1 MTRFRKRYL
10 LFAFVFR
17 FGSINLPRDNQSFSM
32 NPMPEE
38 QVRIIKNR
46 DQVFPPVQVIRS
58 FKLNSFTLFSLVP
71 EYNETDISKI
81 VAIRGGSNYLDLLK
95 WVAKN
100 IEKASPMLF
109 LVMRESN
116 GFVPPSTAVNSS
128 PINSQSAR
136 PTPKVI
142 DRTEGNTP
150 TSRPKKSV
158 CQAAEGSWQDTN
170 DPNEYCPNRPSQE
183 SIVATEHLET
193 SAIITDSDIKRI
205 MTPQDRIIPKDRLDQ
220 TQKMNERFKRA
231 EIGMRIANPEKVF
244 GKVYRVKECKIFL
257 TVDDDGTVRSSIL
270 NTKSGRL
277 LIDTKLSD
285 KEYASLQDDTS
296 SRFDLTDL
304 RRDVQTDVMNQKSLN
319 EYDSMTRAVLQKQL
333 PADFKRPEDPES
345 GVDYV
350 SSDGKTGYEIKRV
363 TQNKY
368 QTFEASANNIIR
380 NIKAQHAATLD
391 GYEKFIVDLVET
403 AHDLETQKR
412 IYQHINQELSNQ
424 DVPTDSLIYLFN

>member
-1 MTRFRKRYL
+1 
-10 LFAFVFR
+10 
-17 FGSINLPRDNQSFSM
+17 M

-38 QVRIIKNR
+38 QVRIITNR
-46 DQVFPPVQVIRS
+46 DQVFPPVQFIQS

-71 EYNETDISKI
+71 ESNETDISKI

-116 GFVPPSTAVNSS
+116 GFVPPSPAVNSS

-244 GKVYRVKECKIFL
+244 EKIYKGKECKIFL
-257 TVDDDGTVRSSIL
+257 TVDDDGTVRSAIL

-277 LIDTKLSD
+277 LIDTKLSH

-319 EYDSMTRAVLQKQL
+319 EYDSMTRAVLQKQI
-333 PADFKRPEDPES
+333 PAGFKRPKDS
-345 GVDYV
+345 AARADYL
-350 SSDGKTGYEIKRV
+350 SSDGKIKYEIKRI
-363 TQNKY
+363 TQNKH
-368 QTFEASANNIIR
+368 QTFEASAKNIIR
-380 NIKAQHAATLD
+380 NIKAQHDAVVDTN
-391 GYEKFIVDLVET
+391 EKYIIDLVET
-403 AHDLETQKR
+403 AQDVQTQTDM
-412 IYQHINQELSNQ
+412 YQYINQELSKQ
-424 DVPTDSLIYLFN
+424 GLKMDQLIYLFN

>member
-1 MTRFRKRYL
+1 M
-10 LFAFVFR
+10 
-17 FGSINLPRDNQSFSM
+17 
-32 NPMPEE
+32 
-38 QVRIIKNR
+38 
-46 DQVFPPVQVIRS
+46 
-58 FKLNSFTLFSLVP
+58 
-71 EYNETDISKI
+71 
-81 VAIRGGSNYLDLLK
+81 
-95 WVAKN
+95 
-100 IEKASPMLF
+100 
-109 LVMRESN
+109 
-116 GFVPPSTAVNSS
+116 
-128 PINSQSAR
+128 
-136 PTPKVI
+136 
-142 DRTEGNTP
+142 
-150 TSRPKKSV
+150 
-158 CQAAEGSWQDTN
+158 CQAAEGSWQGKN

-205 MTPQDRIIPKDRLDQ
+205 MTPEDRLEQ

-244 GKVYRVKECKIFL
+244 GKVYRGKECKIFV
-257 TVDDDGTVRSSIL
+257 TVDDDETVRSAIL

-304 RRDVQTDVMNQKSLN
+304 RRDVQTEVMNQKSLH

-333 PADFKRPEDPES
+333 PADFKRPENPKS
-345 GVDYV
+345 GVDFV

-363 TQNKY
+363 TQNKH
-368 QTFEASANNIIR
+368 QTFEASANNVIR
-380 NIKAQHAATLD
+380 NIKAQHAATLN
-391 GYEKFIVDLVET
+391 GSEKFIVDLVET
-403 AHDLETQKR
+403 AHDLEAQKR